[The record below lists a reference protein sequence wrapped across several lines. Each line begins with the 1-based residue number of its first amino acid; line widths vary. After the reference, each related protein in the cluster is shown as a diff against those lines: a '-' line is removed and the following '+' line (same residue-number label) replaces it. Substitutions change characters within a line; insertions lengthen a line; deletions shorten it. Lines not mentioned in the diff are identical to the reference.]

1 MMTDLR
7 MNEATEAP
15 GAIHS
20 TFRISRNYPQPPD
33 RVFKAFENA
42 ELVRRWRVEDE
53 NVKVLE
59 FTYDFR
65 VGGTEVS
72 RFVFPGGPEIRL
84 DAQFQDIV
92 SNERIIFTYRM
103 VAGPMLLSVSL
114 TTIEMN
120 RSGRGTDLFFTEQ
133 GVYFAGADSAKN
145 REEGTRFILEKL
157 AKELGG

>member
-1 MMTDLR
+1 MTDA
-7 MNEATEAP
+7 MMKPAPEAP

-20 TFRISRNYPQPPD
+20 TFRVSRTYPQAPE
-33 RVFKAFENA
+33 RVFKAFEDTD
-42 ELVRRWRVEDE
+42 LVRRWRVEDE
-53 NVKVLE
+53 NCKVLE

-92 SNERIIFTYRM
+92 PNERIIFSYRM
-103 VAGPMLLSVSL
+103 LAGSMLLSVSL
-114 TTIEMN
+114 STIEIK
-120 RSGRGTDLFFTEQ
+120 RSGRGTDLIFTEQ
-133 GVYFAGADSAKN
+133 GVYFEGPDSAKN

-157 AKELGG
+157 AKELAG